1 MYYQFAVLIQEH
13 AAFGRLPYLF
23 VLEDEGKDYH
33 IIHDRVTRANL
44 KKYRPQLTK
53 PLVEMVFETEEY
65 SDKSLKQRFT
75 NKKISPREFIKKLD
89 GEYVK
94 KFIRPFIEKRIATII
109 SIARDEGVRVYLRDS
124 QVTVY
129 RGKEI
134 FIKSKPAGIAFNFE
148 KLENGTRYFQTI
160 RHNGKIINLTAKNGS
175 ILSND
180 PCWLLLQNKLYH
192 FEESVDG
199 KKLAIFFNK
208 QFIQVP
214 ARLEKNFYSTF
225 VKKCI
230 TNFPVHAEGFEI
242 KEVDPEK
249 KAALFF
255 EMDFAGLPALALRF
269 RYNDKYISPVNDQTK
284 YVQLEKNAGYN
295 FQVVFRDFDWENHI
309 TQILIKL
316 GLSCKYEN
324 YYLPNS
330 DAGEKYMLIGWL
342 NSHAAE
348 LAKAGIEINQGFAD
362 ISYFT
367 GEINVK
373 VSYTEKQDWF
383 DVYAM
388 AKFGDDFEIPMFKL
402 RKYLL
407 NDIREYKLP
416 DGQIAILP
424 EHWFKRYEDLV
435 SFGEAH
441 QKNIRV
447 KKHHFPLVGPSIG
460 GVIDMVINSGEI
472 DISKATAGPIP
483 QPTGLNARLRS
494 YQDEGFQWLARMRKF
509 KLGACL
515 ADDMGLGKTLQTLS
529 ILLKH
534 FSEEKASGE
543 QTAKTS
549 SGQLDLFA
557 DAEIDING
565 KPSMVVM
572 PASLIHNWENEIRK
586 FAPSIKFINYTGTQ
600 RSDMVDKF
608 TTTNLILTTYGVIRN
623 DIQDLEEH
631 EFDYVILDESQI
643 IKNPASKIARAVN
656 KLNCKHKI
664 TLSGTPIENSL
675 IDLWSQMNFLN
686 KGLLGDLSFFKRYF
700 ATPIERNN
708 DAEKQEKLQLL
719 IKPVILRRTKIQV
732 EKELPE
738 LVEEFIYC
746 EMSEGQSEFYLEEK
760 SRIRNQVLAAIE
772 DHGLKNSGVA
782 MLQGLSKLRQV
793 ANHPK
798 MVFPDYKHGS
808 GKFNEIIR
816 NLETLISEG
825 HKVLMFSSYVK
836 HLRLLEDYFLE
847 NDIGY
852 SMLTG
857 TTVKRGK
864 IIKEFQEDKQ
874 KKVFLISMKAGGTGI
889 NLTQADYVFLLDP
902 WWNPAVENQAVSRA
916 HRIGQAR
923 HVFSYRFITLG
934 TIEEKIL
941 NLQQK
946 KSKLADIF
954 IRSDTPLQKLS
965 VENLRELID

>member
-1 MYYQFAVLIQEH
+1 MDYQFAVLIQEH
-13 AAFGRLPYLF
+13 AVFGRLPYLF
-23 VLEDEGKDYH
+23 ILEDEGKDYY
-33 IIHDRVTRANL
+33 IIHDRVTRANI
-44 KKYRPQLTK
+44 KKYRPQLSK
-53 PLVEMVFETEEY
+53 QLVEMVFETEEY
-65 SDKSLKQRFT
+65 SDKNLKQRFT

-89 GEYVK
+89 AEYVK

-109 SIARDEGVRVYLRDS
+109 SIAMTEGIRVYLRDS
-124 QVTVY
+124 QVAVY
-129 RGKEI
+129 KGKEI
-134 FIKSKPAGIAFNFE
+134 FIKSEPAGIVFYFE
-148 KLENGTRYFQTI
+148 KLENETRYFQTI
-160 RHNGKIINLTAKNGS
+160 RHNGKTINLTAKNGS

-208 QFIQVP
+208 EFIHVP
-214 ARLEKNFYSTF
+214 SRLEQNFYSTF

-230 TNFPVHAEGFEI
+230 TNFSVHADGFEI

-249 KAALFF
+249 KAALFY
-255 EMDFAGLPALALRF
+255 EMDFTGLPALALRF
-269 RYNDKYISPVNDQTK
+269 GYNDKYISPYNDQTK
-284 YVQLEKNAGYN
+284 YVEFDKNAGFG
-295 FQVVFRDFDWENHI
+295 FQVALRDLSWENHI
-309 TQILIKL
+309 TQILLKL

-324 YYLPNS
+324 YYLPDG

-348 LAKAGIEINQGFAD
+348 LAEAGIEINQGFAD

-367 GEINVK
+367 GEIK
-373 VSYTEKQDWF
+373 VEISYTEKQDWF

-388 AKFGDDFEIPMFKL
+388 VKFGDDFETPMFKL

-407 NDIREYKLP
+407 NGIREYKLP

-424 EHWFKRYEDLV
+424 EHWFTKYEDLV

-441 QKNIRV
+441 QKKIRV
-447 KKHHFPLVGPSIG
+447 KRHHFPLIELSIG
-460 GVIDMVINSGEI
+460 GVVDMVINSGEI
-472 DISKATAGPIP
+472 DITKATASPIP
-483 QPTGLNARLRS
+483 PPEGLRARLRS
-494 YQDEGFQWLARMRKF
+494 YQNEGFQWLERMRKF

-515 ADDMGLGKTLQTLS
+515 ADDMGLGKTLQSLS
-529 ILLKH
+529 ILLRH
-534 FSEEKASGE
+534 FAEGKVIAAQSTKPP
-543 QTAKTS
+543 

-557 DAEIDING
+557 DANIILDG

-600 RSDMVDKF
+600 RSDMADKF
-608 TTTNLILTTYGVIRN
+608 PKTNLILTTYGVIRN

-675 IDLWSQMNFLN
+675 VDLWSQMNFLN

-719 IKPVILRRTKIQV
+719 IRPVILRRTKTQV

-738 LVEEFIYC
+738 LVEEFVYC
-746 EMSEGQSEFYLEEK
+746 EMSDEQSGVYLEEK
-760 SRIRNQVLAAIE
+760 SSIRNQILASIE
-772 DHGLKNSGVA
+772 DHGLKNSGVTI
-782 MLQGLSKLRQV
+782 LQGLSKLRQL

-798 MVFPDYKHGS
+798 MIFPEYKHDS
-808 GKFNEIIR
+808 GKFEEIVR

-836 HLRLLEDYFLE
+836 HLRLLEDYFLKS
-847 NDIGY
+847 NIGY

-857 TTVKRGK
+857 TTTKRGK

-916 HRIGQAR
+916 HRIGQTR
-923 HVFSYRFITLG
+923 HVFSYRFITMG

-954 IRSDTPLQKLS
+954 IRSDSPLKKLS